1 MNPTTKKLKK
11 LFKNSTYLGP
21 DDPIYKEPAGILFT
35 GLFRKP
41 GKKPKKASKPK
52 KQKSG
57 ETPVAAKPTSKKGK
71 SKLG

>member
-1 MNPTTKKLKK
+1 MNPTTEKLKK
-11 LFKNSTYLGP
+11 LIPSSISFGP

-35 GLFRKP
+35 GPSRKP

-71 SKLG
+71 SRP